1 MNYHNLNEE
10 VLKNFARLQ
19 LKDEEGGIRTNTTV
33 CLGKIASYLHPDTR
47 QNVLIS
53 AFLRSMK
60 DPFTPSRIAGI
71 LALSATES
79 YYGPK
84 ECATRVM
91 PALCHLCMDT
101 EKEVRDHAF
110 KALKG
115 FVNKL
120 EKASEEMNKGKEKE
134 QKKEANTTTPTT
146 PTPPTPTPPT
156 PPPATPT
163 SPIAPTPKP
172 IETETTKT
180 TKTSTTT
187 TTTNSWT
194 RKGPMKLHAEKI
206 A

>member
-1 MNYHNLNEE
+1 MNEE

-120 EKASEEMNKGKEKE
+120 EKVSDEMNKGKEKE
-134 QKKEANTTTPTT
+134 QKKEANTTT
-146 PTPPTPTPPT
+146 T
-156 PPPATPT
+156 PPPATPPPATPTSPT

>member
-1 MNYHNLNEE
+1 MNEE

-120 EKASEEMNKGKEKE
+120 EKVSDEMNKGKEKE
-134 QKKEANTTTPTT
+134 QKKEANTTTP
-146 PTPPTPTPPT
+146 PPAT
-156 PPPATPT
+156 PPPATPTSPT

>member
-1 MNYHNLNEE
+1 MNEE

-120 EKASEEMNKGKEKE
+120 EKVSDEMNKGKEKE
-134 QKKEANTTTPTT
+134 QKKEANTTT
-146 PTPPTPTPPT
+146 TPPPAT

-163 SPIAPTPKP
+163 SPTSPIAPAPKP

>member
-1 MNYHNLNEE
+1 MNEE

-120 EKASEEMNKGKEKE
+120 EKVSDEMNKGKEKE
-134 QKKEANTTTPTT
+134 QKKEANTTTP
-146 PTPPTPTPPT
+146 PPAT

-163 SPIAPTPKP
+163 SPTSPIAPAPKP